1 MSLFKQLH
9 IDTIKLGSRAQIEK
23 DFGDEGAILI
33 PNGKA
38 KIFVHWMTDKGNIR
52 STWTMTYASKI
63 TGKVR
68 LINGLDNEIGIQVLT
83 DW

>member
-1 MSLFKQLH
+1 MSLYKQLH
-9 IDTIKLGSRAQIEK
+9 VDTIDLGSRAVLDQ
-23 DFGDEGAILI
+23 DFGEDGAILI

-38 KIFVHWMTDKGNIR
+38 KIFVHWLTDKGNVR

-68 LINGLDNEIGIQVLT
+68 LTNGLDENTRIQVLT

>member
-1 MSLFKQLH
+1 MLYKQLH
-9 IDTIKLGSRAQIEK
+9 IDTIKLGARAQIEH
-23 DFGDEGAILI
+23 DFGEGAILI
-33 PNGKA
+33 PNDKA
-38 KIFVHWMTDKGNIR
+38 KIFVHWITDKGNVR

-68 LINGLDNEIGIQVLT
+68 LINGLDNDLSIQVLT